1 MNMLKNIM
9 TAILFIGIGG
19 WYAVNAQKPD
29 TQLKK
34 IEARIDAKLKK
45 MGLYIPPAPPSTQSS
60 SVASVASVAGDSA
73 TLIVNKSVKGDNCRF
88 YAFNY
93 MKELEH
99 LLKVIAESHWKINDA
114 NDKYVNIKNMASVEK
129 NKGNYAKA
137 ADLLNKAQV
146 ILNASAKWRKSVN
159 DEFEGLLRNGKSFY
173 NTKNVGTRTSFTN
186 INKEFTAFIVETA
199 EGGKYVRAWAF
210 HAKGG
215 MEVTISGRKVII
227 DKQ

>member
-45 MGLYIPPAPPSTQSS
+45 MGLYIPPAPPSKQSS
-60 SVASVASVAGDSA
+60 SVASVAGDST

-93 MKELEH
+93 MKELED

-146 ILNASAKWRKSVN
+146 ILNASAKWRKQLN
-159 DEFEGLLRNGKSFY
+159 EQFEDLLGRGHSFY

-199 EGGKYVRAWAF
+199 EGGKYVRAWTF

-215 MEVTISGRKVII
+215 MEVTITGRKVII
-227 DKQ
+227 DKE